1 MKVPYKTAN
10 CMPLITIEY
19 QQMQMTTFLKTLQ
32 WLYFLIYPKAFD
44 TINHDVLLYKL
55 CHYGIRGI
63 SNKWFSSYL
72 SNRKQYIEMNEC
84 KSPVITLTHG
94 VPQGSILGPVLFLI
108 YINDISN
115 STSLN
120 LLSFAD
126 DTTIYHSDCD
136 IDNLTLTLNHE
147 LKNIYN
153 WLCANKLCLNVK
165 KIQYCIFSP

>member
-1 MKVPYKTAN
+1 MEYHKDPY
-10 CMPLITIEY
+10 P
-19 QQMQMTTFLKTLQ
+19 
-32 WLYFLIYPKAFD
+32 
-44 TINHDVLLYKL
+44 
-55 CHYGIRGI
+55 
-63 SNKWFSSYL
+63 
-72 SNRKQYIEMNEC
+72 
-84 KSPVITLTHG
+84 
-94 VPQGSILGPVLFLI
+94 PVLFLI

-136 IDNLTLTLNHE
+136 IDHLTVTLNHE

-165 KIQYCIFSP
+165 KTQ

>member
-1 MKVPYKTAN
+1 MGV
-10 CMPLITIEY
+10 
-19 QQMQMTTFLKTLQ
+19 FLDLSQ
-32 WLYFLIYPKAFD
+32 AFD
-44 TINHDVLLYKL
+44 TTNHDVLLYKL

-126 DTTIYHSDCD
+126 DTTIYHSECD
-136 IDNLTLTLNHE
+136 I
-147 LKNIYN
+147 I
-153 WLCANKLCLNVK
+153 
-165 KIQYCIFSP
+165 I

>member
-1 MKVPYKTAN
+1 
-10 CMPLITIEY
+10 
-19 QQMQMTTFLKTLQ
+19 MTQFLKILQ
-32 WLYFLIYPKAFD
+32 WLYFLIYPKHL
-44 TINHDVLLYKL
+44 TLLIMMYCYINYVIMELDASVYYVYNDAVPSVRPTSQPVIYHYYMRFLILFVELLT
-55 CHYGIRGI
+55 
-63 SNKWFSSYL
+63 WFSSYL

-136 IDNLTLTLNHE
+136 INNLTLILNHE
-147 LKNIYN
+147 LKIYTIGCVQTN
-153 WLCANKLCLNVK
+153 CV
-165 KIQYCIFSP
+165 